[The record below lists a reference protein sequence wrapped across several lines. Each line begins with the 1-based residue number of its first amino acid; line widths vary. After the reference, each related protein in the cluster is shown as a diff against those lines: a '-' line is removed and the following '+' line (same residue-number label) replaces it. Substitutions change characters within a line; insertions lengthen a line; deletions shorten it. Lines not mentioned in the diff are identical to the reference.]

1 MTTPKKTDPLTVE
14 EMKKAGEHF
23 VSLLQVVR
31 DQCPDATIEDSLKIM
46 EAVAKYAHQQRAVD
60 REQKAKEK
68 FGFNKKEE
76 E

>member
-31 DQCPDATIEDSLKIM
+31 DQCPEATIEDALKIM
-46 EAVAKYAHQQRAVD
+46 EAVAKYAHAERA
-60 REQKAKEK
+60 REREEQVKEK
-68 FGFNKKEE
+68 FGFNKLEE